1 MSVLLVTV
9 LAGMGALGASA
20 FVLTSENKDIA
31 ERKKD
36 ELYLLSKQPYDFSM
50 NKAGLERL
58 VSLKGELFMQAL
70 RDARFDA
77 DKVMQLKKEQ
87 LLELARS
94 AEDVPN
100 ILKTANEY
108 KMRALIDAWNRND
121 IGADQMSGQVFA
133 WVVMLSPKAADPK
146 VFERL
151 DSTKSTYA
159 ARVLMA
165 LIGDQ
170 AFRFR
175 GEAKR
180 ALGELVAA
188 KSSDV
193 GYEIAG
199 NDAFLRSEADLQM
212 IVSIAKF
219 LTQKTQTQFANMV
232 GLRDLQWDGVFQLS
246 QACSANRTETAK
258 LQAFMRE
265 FYLPRY
271 ASGMSRNVRAT
282 VAESNGAYMVKFEVG
297 RSVSASEDDRIVR
310 TPSGYAPTGEHNTYV
325 VDSKPSATVSIS
337 VERAFDYVETLSV
350 RVN

>member
-9 LAGMGALGASA
+9 LAGLGALGASA

-58 VSLKGELFMQAL
+58 VTLKGELFMQAL

-100 ILKTANEY
+100 VLKTANEY

-121 IGADQMSGQVFA
+121 IGADEMSGQVFA
-133 WVVMLSPKAADPK
+133 WVVMLSPKADPK

-180 ALGELVAA
+180 ALSELVAA
-188 KSSDV
+188 RSSDV

-199 NDAFLRSEADLQM
+199 NDAFLRSEADLPM

-246 QACSANRTETAK
+246 QACSANKVETAK

-282 VAESNGAYMVKFEVG
+282 AAEFNGAYTVKFDVG

-310 TPSGYAPTGEHNTYV
+310 TPSGYAPTEDRNTYV
-325 VDSKPSATVSIS
+325 VVSKPAATVSIS